1 MPETWSNSSL
11 ESLPMAHF
19 EAKNHLIT
27 IEGLLIEVDNI
38 KKVAD
43 VSEN

>member
-19 EAKNHLIT
+19 EAIT
-27 IEGLLIEVDNI
+27 MEGLLIEVDSI
-38 KKVAD
+38 KKVAN
-43 VSEN
+43 VSES